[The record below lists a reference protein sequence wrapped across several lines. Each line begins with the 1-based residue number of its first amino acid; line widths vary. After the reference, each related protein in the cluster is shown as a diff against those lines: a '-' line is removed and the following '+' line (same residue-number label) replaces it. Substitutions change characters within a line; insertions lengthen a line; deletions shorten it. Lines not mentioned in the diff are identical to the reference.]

1 MRWKDGSDEIFT
13 IFGEGAFTICTA
25 MKHNLFMSLLA
36 IGTLTNEILKALL
49 TKLHISNGFADKHTK
64 IQISVY

>member
-1 MRWKDGSDEIFT
+1 MEATKFSQYLEKAHSQSAPAI
-13 IFGEGAFTICTA
+13 
-25 MKHNLFMSLLA
+25 KHNLFMSLLA